1 MTIGYALLLA
11 LGLLI
16 IFGVGQRVLDRM
28 RLTDRQALAG
38 MAAVFI
44 GGLIPD
50 IPLGPV
56 VSINLGGAV
65 LPAALCIMLV
75 VKADSVGERWRS
87 LAAAVAGAIV
97 VMVIGRAMPA
107 EPEAIPFDPNWLYG
121 LACGIVAYLMGRSR
135 RAALIGG
142 VMGVLLADL
151 TQGIINLAQGLSTP
165 IALGSGGAMDVVV
178 ISGLA
183 AVLTAELIGEVRERL
198 QHGTAHTD
206 MEYEHGD
213 FVPVHRKGGRH
224 GQKK

>member
-1 MTIGYALLLA
+1 
-11 LGLLI
+11 
-16 IFGVGQRVLDRM
+16 M

-44 GGLIPD
+44 GRAYSRYSS
-50 IPLGPV
+50 GPV

-142 VMGVLLADL
+142 DHGRAAGDL

-165 IALGSGGAMDVVV
+165 SL
-178 ISGLA
+178 
-183 AVLTAELIGEVRERL
+183 
-198 QHGTAHTD
+198 
-206 MEYEHGD
+206 
-213 FVPVHRKGGRH
+213 
-224 GQKK
+224 